1 LGGRENTMLLHEF
14 NWKKEVL
21 QASDAVLVDF
31 GASWKLHYVKIDE
44 TCGFVVEDWKDEV
57 G

>member
-1 LGGRENTMLLHEF
+1 MLLHEF